1 MNYKTEFELCHLE
14 THQANLGDES
24 VDLGMSKHILLVH
37 PPEVLRFY
45 LFFFTNHI
53 RLIDPIV
60 KRIYQQDNLADQSNI
75 YLLGKQFLV

>member
-37 PPEVLRFY
+37 PPEVFPFY
-45 LFFFTNHI
+45 LFFLQIIF
-53 RLIDPIV
+53 D
-60 KRIYQQDNLADQSNI
+60 
-75 YLLGKQFLV
+75 